1 MWNHARM
8 AKPTKR
14 PAPNSRRPQTARASA
29 RPQTSIQRWSAPVLL
44 RLHGL
49 PRWVFPL
56 FTALLLVGG
65 LIVSSPILAA
75 VLLSLLTLL
84 LLWLVALSW
93 PLLSPLAR
101 FMRLAVLVGLVFVI
115 VNRLQGRM

>member
-1 MWNHARM
+1 M
-8 AKPTKR
+8 AKPNKGR
-14 PAPNSRRPQTARASA
+14 AASAGRSHASPASA
-29 RPQTSIQRWSAPVLL
+29 RPQTAIQRWSAPVLL

-49 PRWVFPL
+49 PRWLFPL

-65 LIVSSPILAA
+65 LVVGNAVIAA

-93 PLLSPLAR
+93 PLLSPMAR
-101 FMRLAVLVGLVFVI
+101 FMRLAVLVGLLLVT
-115 VNRLQGRM
+115 VNRARGRM